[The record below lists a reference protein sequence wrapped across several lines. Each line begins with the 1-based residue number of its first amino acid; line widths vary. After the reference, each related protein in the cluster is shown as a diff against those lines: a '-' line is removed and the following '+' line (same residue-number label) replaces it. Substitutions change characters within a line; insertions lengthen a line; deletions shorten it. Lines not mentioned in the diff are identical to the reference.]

1 MSELDP
7 IDPTQAL
14 KLYIAD
20 RRSSLAKSSLM
31 SHRSRLTAFVDWL
44 DERDIVNLNE
54 LTGRMIKE
62 YQLEGREEYDW
73 TVSTEKSYMVTIRVF
88 VRWCESIEAVE
99 SGLSERVQS
108 PVLDENQ
115 GVRDVELD
123 SETAQAVLENLERY
137 HYCSREHVTLAVMWH
152 TMGRCGAVR
161 SLDLEDFES
170 KEQYIRFRHRP
181 ETDTSLKNKHKSER
195 HIAISE
201 ELADLLDE
209 WVENKRLDVT
219 DEYGRRPLITTQHGR
234 ISQTTIGIYAY
245 KYTQPCRYA
254 GTCPEGRDP
263 QTCESTEHKNVSTC
277 PASVSPHPFRRG
289 SITHWLRSDVP
300 PRAVSNRADVS
311 EDVIDKH
318 YDERSDQDKMEQ
330 RRGYLDNV

>member
-1 MSELDP
+1 MENLDP
-7 IDPTQAL
+7 ITPTKAL
-14 KLYIAD
+14 ELYISD
-20 RRSSLAKSSLM
+20 RRSSLAESSIT
-31 SHRSRLTAFVDWL
+31 SHRSRVSTFVDWL
-44 DERDIVNLNE
+44 EERDIDNLNE
-54 LTGRMIKE
+54 LTGRRIKE
-62 YQLEGREEYDW
+62 YQLEGREAYNW
-73 TVSTEKSYMVTIRVF
+73 TPTTEKSYMGTLRVF

-108 PVLDENQ
+108 PVLDENE

-152 TMGRCGAVR
+152 TMARCGAVR
-161 SLDLEDFES
+161 SLDLEDFAAE
-170 KEQYIRFRHRP
+170 EQYIRFRHRP
-181 ETDTSLKNKHKSER
+181 ETGTPLKNKHKSER
-195 HIAISE
+195 HIAISA

-209 WVENKRLDVT
+209 WVENKRLDMT
-219 DEYGRRPLITTQHGR
+219 DEYGRHPLLTTQYGR
-234 ISQTTIGIYAY
+234 LSSTAISIYAY
-245 KYTQPCRYA
+245 KYTQPCRYD

-263 QTCESTEHKNVSTC
+263 QTCESTKHGNVSTC

-300 PRAVSNRADVS
+300 PRAVSSRADVS
-311 EDVIDKH
+311 EEVIDKH

-330 RRGYLDNV
+330 RREYLDNV